1 MELVLKVLIW
11 ISMIGIGI
19 ITYLIIHKIL
29 IQAFNARDKAI
40 EKINKGYK
48 NKGQFTHA
56 TLKMSRMGVM
66 YRTHN
71 YGLTPAYYSV
81 MKIFVGAMI
90 GSLAA
95 LLLHIWWMFPIGILI
110 GYILVPFYFSYE
122 NKSDNDEMITDI
134 YNTYANLKIQMSSGV
149 YIRECLEYTYQMT
162 KNKRFKEALGE
173 LILNFSDK
181 TISST
186 EALDLF
192 RNRFN
197 NREIDK
203 LSNLIASFLQ
213 YGINVSHANDIMQ
226 EIQSLIEAETLKTEH
241 DIEMKSDIT
250 NFAFFTEIII
260 IVVYICF
267 SSFTTTGLF

>member
-40 EKINKGYK
+40 DKIDKRYK
-48 NKGQFTHA
+48 NKGQFTRA
-56 TLKMSRMGVM
+56 TLKMSRMGIM

-71 YGLTPAYYSV
+71 YGLTPAYYAV
-81 MKIFVGAMI
+81 MKIFIGAVL
-90 GSLAA
+90 GSLGA
-95 LLLHIWWMFPIGILI
+95 LLLHIWWIFPAGILLS
-110 GYILVPFYFSYE
+110 YILVPLYFSHE

-134 YNTYANLKIQMSSGV
+134 YNSYANIKIQMSSGV
-149 YIRECLEYTYQMT
+149 YVRECLEYTYQMT

-186 EALDLF
+186 EALDIF
-192 RNRFN
+192 KNRFN

-226 EIQSLIEAETLKTEH
+226 EIKSLIEAETLKIEH
-241 DIEMKSDIT
+241 DIEMESDT
-250 NFAFFTEIII
+250 TTFAFFTIIII

-267 SSFTTTGLF
+267 SSFSTTGLF